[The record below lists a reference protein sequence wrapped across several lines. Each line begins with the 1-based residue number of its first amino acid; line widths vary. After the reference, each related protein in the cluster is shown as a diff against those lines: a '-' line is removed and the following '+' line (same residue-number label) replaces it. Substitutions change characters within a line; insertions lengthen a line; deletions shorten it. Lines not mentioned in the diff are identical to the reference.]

1 MVSVSC
7 LSVSS
12 VVFVDTIGPES
23 STTFPSSSTTFLLT
37 LVSICLVVV
46 NSVFFFVIHS
56 SVKLEEKYQLA
67 FQEK

>member
-23 STTFPSSSTTFLLT
+23 SITFPSSSTTFLLT

-56 SVKLEEKYQLA
+56 SVKLEEK
-67 FQEK
+67 